1 MKRVKRVLAL
11 LAAFALVLAMAVPA
25 WAEEAG
31 ATYTLT
37 INNANGTYEAY
48 QIFSGDLSEK
58 EAGKKVLSNI
68 QWGSGVDATKVVGV
82 NAATKAESLTTA
94 DIAESFAEDLV
105 SNSKLSSVKA
115 TAPAKNGTAVF
126 TGLSAGYYLVKN
138 SSIDS
143 GKTYTDFILEVV
155 GNTTANHKGDV
166 PDVEKK
172 VEEKNDSTG
181 AATTWGATA
190 DYDVD
195 DEINFELT
203 GTLPES
209 YGRYANYK
217 YVFHDTMTNMTY
229 KDGSVKVYYVKD
241 GNTNRVEISSGFAS
255 TWDNGAK
262 KLTVTFNDLKTA
274 VSGLAHGDK
283 IVVTY
288 TATLDANAVVGGNG
302 NPNKVKL
309 EYSNNPNGDGTGE
322 TPEKTVVVFTY
333 KTIINKVTKGTDG
346 NNVPLAGAEFTLSK
360 FIASESGS
368 DTVTVNDTEYHGT
381 WNRGVTVTPT
391 NTGNIANVFTFSG
404 LDAGIYRLTETKT
417 PEGYNTIDPVYF
429 EIVATNNETKVTS
442 MEGKAVNGSEIS
454 FTANETSGSLSADV
468 INNAGTTLPS
478 TGGMGTTV
486 FYVVGGGL
494 MAVAVV
500 LLVTK
505 KRMENKR

>member
-1 MKRVKRVLAL
+1 MLAL

-25 WAEEAG
+25 WAEGTE

-190 DYDVD
+190 DYDVG

-229 KDGSVKVYYVKD
+229 KDGSVKVYYVKG
-241 GNTNRVEISSGFAS
+241 GNTTRNEINSGFAS
-255 TWDNGAK
+255 AWVDGTK
-262 KLTVTFNDLKTA
+262 KLTVTFDDLKTA
-274 VSGLAHGDK
+274 VPRLAHGDK

>member
-1 MKRVKRVLAL
+1 M
-11 LAAFALVLAMAVPA
+11 
-25 WAEEAG
+25 
-31 ATYTLT
+31 
-37 INNANGTYEAY
+37 
-48 QIFSGDLSEK
+48 
-58 EAGKKVLSNI
+58 
-68 QWGSGVDATKVVGV
+68 
-82 NAATKAESLTTA
+82 
-94 DIAESFAEDLV
+94 
-105 SNSKLSSVKA
+105 
-115 TAPAKNGTAVF
+115 
-126 TGLSAGYYLVKN
+126 
-138 SSIDS
+138 
-143 GKTYTDFILEVV
+143 
-155 GNTTANHKGDV
+155 
-166 PDVEKK
+166 
-172 VEEKNDSTG
+172 
-181 AATTWGATA
+181 
-190 DYDVD
+190 
-195 DEINFELT
+195 
-203 GTLPES
+203 
-209 YGRYANYK
+209 
-217 YVFHDTMTNMTY
+217 
-229 KDGSVKVYYVKD
+229 
-241 GNTNRVEISSGFAS
+241 
-255 TWDNGAK
+255 
-262 KLTVTFNDLKTA
+262 
-274 VSGLAHGDK
+274 
-283 IVVTY
+283 
-288 TATLDANAVVGGNG
+288 
-302 NPNKVKL
+302 
-309 EYSNNPNGDGTGE
+309 
-322 TPEKTVVVFTY
+322 FTY